1 MRIAIFTDLFLPHV
15 DGVTNSLVHLISQ
28 YKKLGHEVL
37 VVTPKMNTSES
48 ISIDGVKI
56 IFLPSI
62 SAVVYPEFML
72 GFFSSELFFF
82 LKNFSPEI
90 VHVIAPGPVGNIGL
104 FYSKLANIK
113 SVATFHGYFMEPEYL
128 RIIGIKKRGVRI
140 AQRVLWR
147 LTKVFYDR
155 ANIVITPSKYVKKDL
170 EAHNFIR
177 PIKVIKN
184 AVDFSGSTV
193 NQLEKKL
200 FLKKYK
206 LEGKKVAIYIG
217 RVSIEKNIS
226 LLISIVPELARRI
239 PNFVLLI
246 IGDGPDMKRL
256 QAMVDDLKVRENV
269 VFTGEIENSEL
280 ITKGVFESAQV
291 FVTASGSEVQPMS
304 IIEAMTFG
312 LPIVASKSKGLTE
325 MVTNNGFLVEHNDTK
340 QYIEKISSV
349 LNSER
354 LQKRF
359 SDNSIELSNEYS
371 LEKTARDH
379 LKIYSYLIQDKDKQ
393 SLFFQVL
400 SSRIISSYRNTV
412 VIFGTIH
419 IAVLVYLAVTKN
431 DLDYFNIFSALGISE
446 LLPQI
451 FSRGTYF
458 IYSLVIVI
466 GLYLVLFGTH
476 KKKD

>member
-37 VVTPKMNTSES
+37 VVTPKMSGDEKV
-48 ISIDGVKI
+48 SIDGVKI

-72 GFFSSELFFF
+72 GFFSSELFFS
-82 LKNFSPEI
+82 LKRFSPEI

-128 RIIGIKKRGVRI
+128 KIIGIKKRGVRI

-170 EAHNFIR
+170 ESHNFVK

-184 AVDFSGSTV
+184 AVDFSGHSV
-193 NQLEKKL
+193 NQSEKKM
-200 FLKKYK
+200 FLQKYG
-206 LEGKKVAIYIG
+206 LEGKKIAMYIG
-217 RVSIEKNIS
+217 RVSIEKNIG
-226 LLISIVPELARRI
+226 LLISIIPELARRVTD
-239 PNFVLLI
+239 FVLVI
-246 IGDGPDMKRL
+246 VGDGPDMKRL
-256 QAMVDDLKVRENV
+256 QGMVDDLKVRKNV

-325 MVTNNGFLVEHNDTK
+325 MVTNNGFLVEHSDAE
-340 QYIEKISSV
+340 QYIEKISSI
-349 LNSER
+349 LNSEK
-354 LQKRF
+354 LQKKL
-359 SDNSIELSNEYS
+359 SKNSLSLSQEYS
-371 LEKTARDH
+371 LERTALEH
-379 LKIYSYLIQDKDKQ
+379 IKIYSYLIQDKDKQ
-393 SLFFQVL
+393 SLFFRVL
-400 SSRIISSYRNTV
+400 SSRVISSYQNMI

-419 IAVLVYLAVTKN
+419 VIVLMYLSITKN
-431 DLDYFNIFSALGISE
+431 NFDYFNIFSVLGISE

-451 FSRGTYF
+451 FSTGTYF
-458 IYSLVIVI
+458 IYSAAIVV
-466 GLYLVLFGTH
+466 GLYLALFSFH